1 MKLSRLFSWFNRR
14 SYAQKFT
21 IIGLLF
27 VVSLAGFYPMGRDQL
42 ERRENYGVKEL
53 EGTLYL
59 RPLQALLAD
68 SNKYHLLALR
78 AENGFDV
85 AEELAAQ
92 QAIVNDELV
101 ELAELDE
108 EYGESLQLN
117 DEFETIQVAWQAMLE
132 AQNSFEIDA
141 KHFQVNRD
149 IRQAIAR
156 VGDTS
161 FLILDPDLDTYYLM
175 DIALLKMPSFQD
187 LLGEIIFVV
196 TEAEL
201 QGSISE
207 SDRLEII
214 SLSNEISPY
223 LVQLRSSNKISWEND
238 ETGQMR
244 QLTELPLNDLEAK
257 LNIFVR
263 GLNEQI
269 ISPDRMQLTS
279 EHLDAA
285 AATQVAA
292 TAYYDSV
299 SQALEY
305 GINGRIQEYTN
316 RVAFAIVFAL
326 LISSVALAIG
336 FLLMRAISQPLG
348 ELATAAGRLGAGE
361 RGVKVPVTGEDEVGR
376 VGHAF
381 NTMVSELE
389 AAQEKQVEQ
398 LNQLTQLT
406 RALETSANVSRRL
419 STILNP
425 SQLMEAVVTEI
436 QRAFNYYHAHIYLYD
451 EAKESLVIAGATGE
465 AGKAMLSSGHQLA
478 LGQGLVG
485 KAAFANAPVLVPD
498 VSKEPGWL
506 PNQLLPDTKAEA
518 AIPITVGE
526 QVLGVLDV
534 QHNVIGGLDTESVT
548 MLQSVANQV
557 AVALQN
563 ARLYEQTQK
572 RADHEAVVNQIN
584 QQIQGASEVERVLQ
598 IVAQELGQTLK
609 AKSTTVQLSVRQNSV
624 ENGRYSGEKI

>member
-149 IRQAIAR
+149 IRQTIAR